1 MLKNLKYQFLIFIVT
16 GLGLSSCLQ
25 KQIDIKL
32 PPFKSQLVVEG
43 YLEKG
48 KPFQVAVS
56 QTSDFFSAPDLS
68 KVFLAKATVILSY
81 NNVVDTLVYN
91 PIPDL
96 QHLKWFNYNLKNKAT
111 VPLTVGTN
119 YYLKV
124 IDSMG
129 RVVTAQTTWMDS
141 VKIDSVKETFNQITA
156 ATKDTVFRVY
166 FKDPG
171 ATQDYYRFVAINHTK
186 NDSVRVDNYASD
198 QLLNGQTISLST
210 GRHYQKGDTCDITLY
225 HIDNAYYT
233 FLSTSESADNANG
246 NPFASPAAI
255 ISNISGGTGIF
266 TALPASHW
274 RVVFK

>member
-1 MLKNLKYQFLIFIVT
+1 MIRNLKYQFLFFIVSV
-16 GLGLSSCLQ
+16 LGLSSCLQ

-56 QTSDFFSAPDLS
+56 QTSNFFAAPDLS

-81 NNVVDTLVYN
+81 DNVVDTLVYN

-96 QHLKWFNYNLKNKAT
+96 QHLKWFNYKLKNNGII
-111 VPLTVGTN
+111 PLTVGTS

-124 IDSMG
+124 IDSTG
-129 RVVTAQTTWMDS
+129 RVATAQTSWRDS
-141 VKIDSVKETFNQITA
+141 VPIDSVKEIYTRQTS
-156 ATKDTVFRVY
+156 TRVDTVMRVY
-166 FKDPG
+166 FKDPV
-171 ATQDYYRFVAINHTK
+171 ATEDYYRFVAINHTK

-210 GRHYQKGDTCDITLY
+210 GRRYQKGDTCDITLY
-225 HIDNAYYT
+225 RIDNPYYT
-233 FLSTSESADNANG
+233 FLATSEQADNANG